1 MTKII
6 KSYTYEIIIQGIRVH
21 GSTPWLG
28 ADSIIA
34 AAETIRFIKAQ
45 MPAIAQGNVSFDSIA
60 GGDSV
65 NVMAE
70 NCTLRVGLSG
80 AFLTAAKAKA
90 LLCEALADGLREAPG
105 TTGILDQIR

>member
-1 MTKII
+1 MNKAL
-6 KSYTYEIIIQGIRVH
+6 KHHTYEITIQGIRVH

-45 MPAIAQGNVSFDSIA
+45 MPAISQGNVSFDAID

-80 AFLTAAKAKA
+80 SFLTAAKAKE
-90 LLCEALADGLREAPG
+90 LLSKALADGLREAPG
-105 TTGILDQIR
+105 TTGTIEQIS

>member
-1 MTKII
+1 MNKAI
-6 KSYTYEIIIQGIRVH
+6 KRYTYEMTIQGIRVH

-45 MPAIAQGNVSFDSIA
+45 MPAIAQGNVTFNSIN

-70 NCTLRVGLSG
+70 NCTIRVGLSG
-80 AFLTAAKAKA
+80 SFLTAAKAEE
-90 LLCEALADGLREAPG
+90 LLSGALADGLREAPG
-105 TTGILDQIR
+105 TTGTLELIR